1 MVFGWEALPRC
12 HEVIWVR
19 VVGRVGG
26 LGIQRLTSRICFG
39 WYFAGALHLLLHEIM
54 RNHGKGAIEMNIA
67 AHIVAPI
74 LVFRA
79 VLKG

>member
-1 MVFGWEALPRC
+1 MGGAVTLSRGDLGPGG
-12 HEVIWVR
+12 
-19 VVGRVGG
+19 VGRVGG

-39 WYFAGALHLLLHEIM
+39 GYFAGALHLLLHEIM
-54 RNHGKGAIEMNIA
+54 RNHGNGAIEMNIA